1 MHGSR
6 WDMLPGQVATKEVAV
21 DHEIGEETAIRRKIK
36 FWPKYPMVKPKMKL
50 GNWGIGEMK
59 FWPKYPMVKP
69 KMKLGKKQPFVA
81 K

>member
-6 WDMLPGQVATKEVAV
+6 WDMFAGQVATKEVAV
-21 DHEIGEETAIRRKIK
+21 DHEIGQETAIRRKMK
-36 FWPKYPMVKPKMKL
+36 LWPKYP
-50 GNWGIGEMK
+50 NQ
-59 FWPKYPMVKP
+59 